1 MTSPFIIRRWDN
13 ALPLQSKC
21 MLFAVLLHSAL
32 QWRCNTYAV
41 SLQHICSSAATR
53 LQSHCNTFAVTL
65 QQMCSDADPVGVYG
79 IVSCFVKKIL

>member
-1 MTSPFIIRRWDN
+1 MHCHCKASACF
-13 ALPLQSKC
+13 LQC
-21 MLFAVLLHSAL
+21 YCIQL
-32 QWRCNTYAV
+32 
-41 SLQHICSSAATR
+41 CSGAATR

>member
-21 MLFAVLLHSAL
+21 MLLQCYCIQLCSGAATHMQCHCSIYAVAL
-32 QWRCNTYAV
+32 QHV
-41 SLQHICSSAATR
+41 
-53 LQSHCNTFAVTL
+53 AVTL

>member
-1 MTSPFIIRRWDN
+1 MGTAKKRGLSKARIRRWDN

-32 QWRCNTYAV
+32 QWR
-41 SLQHICSSAATR
+41 
-53 LQSHCNTFAVTL
+53 CNTFAVTL